1 MEKLKTHNKNGL
13 FLISIG
19 SENEPRLFHHR
30 LDEKSSFI
38 YEFTLPV
45 LGSNNYSMISLK
57 GPKKN
62 RIMSF
67 ETYNKNGNLLYRRN
81 FDQNQLTN

>member
-1 MEKLKTHNKNGL
+1 MKTHNKNGL

-19 SENEPRLFHHR
+19 TENEPRLSYHR

-45 LGSNNYSMISLK
+45 LGSNNYSMISLN

-67 ETYNKNGNLLYRRN
+67 ETYNQNGNLLYRKN
-81 FDQNQLTN
+81 LHQNQLTN